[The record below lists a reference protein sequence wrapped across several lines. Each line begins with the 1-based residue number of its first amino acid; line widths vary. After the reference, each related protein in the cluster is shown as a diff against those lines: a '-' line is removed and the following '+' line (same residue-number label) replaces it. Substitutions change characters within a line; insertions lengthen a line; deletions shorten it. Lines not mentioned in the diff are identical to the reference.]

1 MQTTLAKIAATY
13 AGLMMAAHARRWPP
27 GGYENGRD
35 LGLCPSF
42 AASGSDP
49 RLAHSVDLDGGYCNA
64 FRSCRRCLHAKN
76 RALRYPNSKFTP
88 NE

>member
-1 MQTTLAKIAATY
+1 MQTTLAMIAATY
-13 AGLMMAAHARRWPP
+13 AGLMIAAHARRWPP

-49 RLAHSVDLDGGYCNA
+49 
-64 FRSCRRCLHAKN
+64 
-76 RALRYPNSKFTP
+76 
-88 NE
+88 